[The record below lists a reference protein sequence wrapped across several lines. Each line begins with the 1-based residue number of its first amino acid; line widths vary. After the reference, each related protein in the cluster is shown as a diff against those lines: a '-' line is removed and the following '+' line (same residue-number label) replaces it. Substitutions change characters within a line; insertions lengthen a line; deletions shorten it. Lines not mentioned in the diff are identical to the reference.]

1 MTRKPIPGWFVV
13 PAQPVR
19 CDRPPAGRGWVHEIK
34 HDGYRVLVRRDG
46 AVVRIYSR
54 NAINWTDRFSTI
66 AAVAATLEAHSFTI
80 DGEAV
85 VVGHDGIAQFDE
97 LRRRNGAERAMLY
110 GFDLIELNGV
120 DLRRRPL
127 LERKAALADL
137 IGGTKAGIMLNDH
150 ITEDG
155 DIVFTHACHLGAEG
169 IVSKHVDSS
178 YRSGPH
184 PAWIKTKNPASIA
197 VQRERSQNWNR

>member
-66 AAVAATLEAHSFTI
+66 AAVVGVLASQCLDRRIADQKILAHQVDAWQDYRNRHHAKANWQFTTA
-80 DGEAV
+80 DARV
-85 VVGHDGIAQFDE
+85 KLKRLYPQFE
-97 LRRRNGAERAMLY
+97 
-110 GFDLIELNGV
+110 
-120 DLRRRPL
+120 
-127 LERKAALADL
+127 
-137 IGGTKAGIMLNDH
+137 
-150 ITEDG
+150 
-155 DIVFTHACHLGAEG
+155 
-169 IVSKHVDSS
+169 
-178 YRSGPH
+178 
-184 PAWIKTKNPASIA
+184 
-197 VQRERSQNWNR
+197 